1 MVNLYDRVTSIGGMY
16 YIWEDALYD
25 IWKIHCI
32 YNTIQYTKN
41 KNKNKNTIQYNTIQ
55 YNTLKLKLK

>member
-32 YNTIQYTKN
+32 YNTIQY
-41 KNKNKNTIQYNTIQ
+41 NTLKIKIKIKIQYNTIQ